1 MTHEETKLAVL
12 AAWERWPE
20 RADFDNLESAISA
33 FFLSFKASFPGI
45 IHSGNF
51 QSPNPIHAV
60 RYWCLEHE
68 RERALRRERETGHS
82 QTG

>member
-68 RERALRRERETGHS
+68 RERARKRELQAGQS